1 MVVVRGMPFWL
12 VSMVTGLIYGFA
24 STRLKTIRLPL
35 LLGFL
40 VFTAGIVGYAT
51 IQPSQS
57 TNSIV
62 FAGVAGAGLGAPL
75 VLILTGVQLSVPH
88 HLIATATAITTS
100 SRATGVTIFTSIF
113 VNAFNNRLQKRLPAY
128 VSKAVLSKGLP
139 GSSLGAFLGALSSD
153 ERTEMLNVPG
163 VDPNIVAAGL
173 SAQRQAYAD
182 SIRLV
187 YIIASAFGILAC
199 LLCLLLGE
207 VRSQMDYRVDAP
219 VEVLHPKAHRRI
231 PADI

>member
-75 VLILTGVQLSVPH
+75 VLILSGVQLSVPH

-128 VSKAVLSKGLP
+128 VSKAVLSAGLP
-139 GSSLGAFLGALSSD
+139 SSSLGPFLDALSSGGK
-153 ERTEMLNVPG
+153 TELSEIPG
-163 VDPNIVAAGL
+163 VNRKVVAAGL
-173 SAQRQAYAD
+173 LAQTQAYAD

-199 LLCLLLGE
+199 LLCFLLGE
-207 VRSQMDYRVDAP
+207 VRSKMDYRVDAP
-219 VEVLHPKAHRRI
+219 VEVLHPKGHRRTSS
-231 PADI
+231 DM